1 MRQRHE
7 NFSDISITTKDSDA
21 SEEIINTLKLFK
33 NGYLL
38 NTINQTIDNTIYLLG
53 SISKITREHLDNN
66 GFQSLLKKAK
76 EVDYKYKELKTK
88 YEKLPK

>member
-1 MRQRHE
+1 MK

-21 SEEIINTLKLFK
+21 SEEITNTLKLFK
-33 NGYLL
+33 NGHLL

-53 SISKITREHLDNN
+53 SISNITREHLDNN